1 MKILITGGNGYI
13 AKSIYNVLKDK
24 YDITSITRKDFD
36 LTDSFETLKYFSD
49 KYFDVVIHCA
59 VSGGSRLKPDNWDVL
74 DDNLKMY
81 YNLLNCKNKFTKLIH
96 FGSGAELIAQN
107 TPYGLSKHIIR
118 QSILGKNNFYNIRI
132 FGVFDENELDT
143 RFIKGNIRKYLNNQ
157 PITIHQDKFMD
168 FFYMKDLVSLVEY
181 YILNENLPSEVNC
194 SYNEKYTLSNIANI
208 INSLD
213 NYRVNV
219 DYNTEGMAEDYNFKD
234 INPLPNIPFVGLE
247 NGIKQVY
254 NNIRY
259 EY

>member
-1 MKILITGGNGYI
+1 MRILITGGNGYI
-13 AKSIYNVLKDK
+13 AKSLFDNLYSK
-24 YDITSITRKDFD
+24 YKIISITRQDFD
-36 LTDSFETLKYFSD
+36 LTDSFETIKYFSD
-49 KYFDVVIHCA
+49 KYFDIVIHCA
-59 VSGGSRLKPDNWDVL
+59 VNGGSRLKSDDWDVL
-74 DDNLKMY
+74 DNNLKMY
-81 YNLLNCKNKFTKLIH
+81 YNLLNCKNKFTKFIH
-96 FGSGAELIAQN
+96 FGSGAELLAQN

-118 QSILGKNNFYNIRI
+118 QSILNKDNFYNIRI

-143 RFIKGNIRKYLNNQ
+143 RFIKGNIKKYLNNQ
-157 PITIHQDKFMD
+157 SITIHQDKFMD

-208 INSLD
+208 INSLG

-234 INPLPNIPFVGLE
+234 INPLPNIPFIGLE

-254 NNIRY
+254 NNMRY

>member
-13 AKSIYNVLKDK
+13 AKSLYNTLKDK
-24 YDITSITRKDFD
+24 YNITCITKQDFD
-36 LTDSFETLKYFSD
+36 LTNSSDTLEYFSD
-49 KYFDVVIHCA
+49 KHFDIVIHCA
-59 VSGGSRLKPDNWDVL
+59 VSGGSRLKQETWNDMDS
-74 DDNLKMY
+74 NLKMY

-118 QSILGKNNFYNIRI
+118 QSILEKDNFYNIRI

-143 RFIKGNIRKYLNNQ
+143 RFIKGNIKKYLNNQ
-157 PITIHQDKFMD
+157 SITIHQDKFMD

-194 SYNEKYTLSNIANI
+194 SYSEKYTLSNIANI
-208 INSLD
+208 INSLG

-219 DYNTEGMAEDYNFKD
+219 DYNTEGMTEDYNFKD
-234 INPLPNIPFVGLE
+234 TNPLPNIPFIGLE

-254 NNIRY
+254 NKLVNK
-259 EY
+259 

>member
-13 AKSIYNVLKDK
+13 AKSLYNTLKDK
-24 YDITSITRKDFD
+24 YNITCITKQDFD
-36 LTDSFETLKYFSD
+36 LTNSSDTLEYFSD
-49 KYFDVVIHCA
+49 KHFDIVIHCA
-59 VSGGSRLKPDNWDVL
+59 VSGGSRLKQETWNDMDS
-74 DDNLKMY
+74 NLKMY

-118 QSILGKNNFYNIRI
+118 QSILEKDNFYNIRI

-143 RFIKGNIRKYLNNQ
+143 RFIKGNIKKYLNNQ
-157 PITIHQDKFMD
+157 SITIHQDKFMD

-208 INSLD
+208 INSLG

-219 DYNTEGMAEDYNFKD
+219 DYNTEGMAEDYNFKYP
-234 INPLPNIPFVGLE
+234 NPLPNIPFIGLE

-254 NNIRY
+254 NKLVNK
-259 EY
+259 

>member
-118 QSILGKNNFYNIRI
+118 QSILGKDNFYNIRI

-143 RFIKGNIRKYLNNQ
+143 RFIKGNIKKYINNQ
-157 PITIHQDKFMD
+157 PITIHQNKFMD